1 MKLRIGQGI
10 DFHRFDQGEGFIL
23 GGVFIPCN
31 KKVIAHS
38 DGDVLLHA
46 ICDALLGAVGLQD
59 IGRHFPDNNPAYKNI
74 QSTILLQK
82 VKELVQN
89 KGFRLVN
96 LDATIILQEPR
107 IALFSEQMKIYISK
121 VLDCKPD
128 QVSVKATTSEKM
140 GFAGREEGI
149 AAQCI
154 ILVEEQNQ

>member
-10 DFHRFDQGEGFIL
+10 DFHRFEKGEGFIL

-31 KKVIAHS
+31 KKVKAHS

-46 ICDALLGAVGLQD
+46 ICDALLGSIGLPD
-59 IGRHFPDNNPAYKNI
+59 IGQQFPDNDPAYKDI
-74 QSTILLQK
+74 ESTILLKK
-82 VKELVQN
+82 VYELVQN

-107 IALFSEQMKIYISK
+107 IALFSEQMKIKISK
-121 VLDCKPD
+121 VLKSKPD
-128 QVSVKATTSEKM
+128 QISVKATTSEKM

-154 ILVEEQNQ
+154 VLVDGQN